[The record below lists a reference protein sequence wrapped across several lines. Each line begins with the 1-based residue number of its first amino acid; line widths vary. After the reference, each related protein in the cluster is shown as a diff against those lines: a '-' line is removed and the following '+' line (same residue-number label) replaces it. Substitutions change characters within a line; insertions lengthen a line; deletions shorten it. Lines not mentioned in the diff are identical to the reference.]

1 MLIKKAEQKL
11 SEQLS
16 DKQAQTIIVQLVK
29 KTREHPEI
37 GRGGS
42 IRASLAVMEI
52 ARGYRCI
59 RGKLTRNILKDAAML
74 ALPARITLRPE
85 SKKTPEYIVFEIV
98 QEVVFGIQSL
108 EYGDPFKKK
117 QTANRKKSGCRIYQ
131 RADEFSGTTVQGKN
145 KVEKYSCRIC
155 KSKRK

>member
-1 MLIKKAEQKL
+1 
-11 SEQLS
+11 
-16 DKQAQTIIVQLVK
+16 
-29 KTREHPEI
+29 
-37 GRGGS
+37 
-42 IRASLAVMEI
+42 MEI

-108 EYGDPFKKK
+108 EYGDPFKK
-117 QTANRKKSGCRIYQ
+117 TNRQSEKIRLQNLPKS
-131 RADEFSGTTVQGKN
+131 
-145 KVEKYSCRIC
+145 
-155 KSKRK
+155 